1 LDDGLWLETGFGDGE
16 GVTVDFVGMEVAVG
30 VGVPAD
36 TTTRVTCSASPG
48 STVTATVPSPFGF
61 KPSGGV
67 TLRVYF
73 PGSRSPNE
81 NLPSAPVLRAS
92 DFEPNVRRTSA
103 LATGFVLPPPSTT
116 TVPLIEPLSLS
127 AAKASGAT
135 PGLMNAS
142 ASPRTIR
149 ASGRHANVSV
159 RVRMSYSRTRR

>member
-1 LDDGLWLETGFGDGE
+1 MEAGLGDGE
-16 GVTVDFVGMEVAVG
+16 GVAVIFAGVEVAVG
-30 VGVPAD
+30 VGVPAA
-36 TTTRVTCSASPG
+36 TTTKVTCSVSPG

-61 KPSGGV
+61 RPSGGV
-67 TLRVYF
+67 TLRVYL
-73 PGSRSPNE
+73 PGSRSPKL
-81 NLPSAPVLRAS
+81 NLPSAPDLRAS
-92 DFEPNVRRTSA
+92 DLEPNVRRISA
-103 LATGFVLPPPSTT
+103 LATGLVPPPLSAT

-142 ASPRTIR
+142 ASPRKIR